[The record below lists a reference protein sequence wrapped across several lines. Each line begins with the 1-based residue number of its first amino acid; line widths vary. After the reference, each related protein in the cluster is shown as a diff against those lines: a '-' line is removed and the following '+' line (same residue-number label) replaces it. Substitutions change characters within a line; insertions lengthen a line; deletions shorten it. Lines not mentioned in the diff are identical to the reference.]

1 MRIVVKIVFS
11 VLMMSAMNQ
20 CRSDQPRPVDD
31 RVIDLYVTLSQLQS
45 TIPANTPA
53 YQDSAGKIIALSGI
67 TENAYR
73 ETIAYFCEEPERWEA
88 FYKEVLNRLKEN
100 ESPPHSSQQ

>member
-1 MRIVVKIVFS
+1 MVIKIVFS
-11 VLMMSAMNQ
+11 VLLLSAMPL
-20 CRSDQPRPVDD
+20 CRSNQPRPLDN
-31 RVIDLYVTLSQLQS
+31 RVIDLYVELSKLQS

-53 YQDSAGKIIALSGI
+53 YQDSAGKIIALSGL

-100 ESPPHSSQQ
+100 ESPPPSSQQ